1 MRSMTSYS
9 RQQGF
14 TLIEIIIVVTIIG
27 IIVGGVSVFITNDD
41 PVRLAKKDIE
51 KFLTFAD
58 HASDT
63 AVIGGETVGLVLD
76 PPAWREGIE
85 DPGWAYKWQKNT
97 IQGWVDIEAIPTVE
111 ISRNIELI
119 VLLNDQEWEWDKSQI
134 PEIRIPIAA
143 FYPSGEVSPFEIQ
156 FIEVNGAI
164 DVQHVLVDLWGSVVW
179 KEQQEELEEAER
191 NF

>member
-1 MRSMTSYS
+1 MLSTTSYS
-9 RQQGF
+9 RQRGF
-14 TLIEIIIVVTIIG
+14 TLLEIIIVVTIIG
-27 IIVGGVSVFITNDD
+27 IVVGGVSVFITNDD

-63 AVIGGETVGLVLD
+63 AVIGGETVGLILE
-76 PPAWREGIE
+76 PPAWREGFE
-85 DPGWAYKWQKNT
+85 DPGWAYRWQKNT
-97 IQGWVDIEAIPTVE
+97 IQGWVDIEDIPIVE
-111 ISRNIELI
+111 VSQNLELI

-134 PEIRIPIAA
+134 PEIRVPIAA

-156 FIEVNGAI
+156 FVEVNGAI

-179 KEQQEELEEAER
+179 KEKQEELEEAER

>member
-1 MRSMTSYS
+1 MLSTASYS
-9 RQQGF
+9 RQRGF
-14 TLIEIIIVVTIIG
+14 TLLEIIIVVTIIG
-27 IIVGGVSVFITNDD
+27 IVVGGVSVFITNDD
-41 PVRLAKKDIE
+41 PARLAKQDIE

-63 AVIGGETVGLVLD
+63 AVIGGETVGLVLE
-76 PPAWREGIE
+76 PPAWREGFE

-134 PEIRIPIAA
+134 PEIRVPIAA
-143 FYPSGEVSPFEIQ
+143 FYASGEVSPFEIQ
-156 FIEVNGAI
+156 FVEVNGAI

-179 KEQQEELEEAER
+179 KERQEELEEAER